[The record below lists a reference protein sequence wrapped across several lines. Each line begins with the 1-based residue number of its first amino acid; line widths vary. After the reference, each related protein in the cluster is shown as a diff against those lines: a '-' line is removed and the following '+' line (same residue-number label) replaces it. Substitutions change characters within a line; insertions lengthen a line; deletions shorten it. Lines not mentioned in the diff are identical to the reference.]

1 MKIIVNA
8 NNIHTGGGK
17 AILDDFIN
25 AAKKSNYNF
34 IFFLDTRYKLDSNSK
49 NITFIKENRYK
60 RIFST
65 FKIKK
70 IESTT
75 DIIIYFGN
83 IPPVIK
89 HKAKTIL
96 LLSNRFLL
104 DNMPLKGFSFF
115 SRFQK
120 FTQKII
126 FNFFNK
132 NVDKIIVQS
141 QTMLDLLKKN
151 KNLYNKSYIKPFKNN
166 ENLKNKNK
174 NNNSNNIFIYV
185 ASELNFKNHENLV
198 LAWCHLAENQIR
210 PKLYLTLNNSYPKMK
225 MIENYI
231 KEFNL
236 NITNFGDLNRN
247 ELLQL
252 YLKSDI
258 LIYPSFFESWGIPL
272 LEAKNLGL
280 KIIASELD
288 YVRDIVDPSETFDPN
303 SPRSIARAV
312 KRILNIEDKKSEII
326 SASNFIEYILNK

>member
-49 NITFIKENRYK
+49 NITFIKENRYR

-104 DNMPLKGFSFF
+104 AHFSKTSLNSFF
-115 SRFQK
+115 
-120 FTQKII
+120 
-126 FNFFNK
+126 
-132 NVDKIIVQS
+132 
-141 QTMLDLLKKN
+141 
-151 KNLYNKSYIKPFKNN
+151 
-166 ENLKNKNK
+166 
-174 NNNSNNIFIYV
+174 
-185 ASELNFKNHENLV
+185 
-198 LAWCHLAENQIR
+198 
-210 PKLYLTLNNSYPKMK
+210 
-225 MIENYI
+225 
-231 KEFNL
+231 
-236 NITNFGDLNRN
+236 
-247 ELLQL
+247 
-252 YLKSDI
+252 DI
-258 LIYPSFFESWGIPL
+258 L
-272 LEAKNLGL
+272 
-280 KIIASELD
+280 
-288 YVRDIVDPSETFDPN
+288 
-303 SPRSIARAV
+303 
-312 KRILNIEDKKSEII
+312 
-326 SASNFIEYILNK
+326 